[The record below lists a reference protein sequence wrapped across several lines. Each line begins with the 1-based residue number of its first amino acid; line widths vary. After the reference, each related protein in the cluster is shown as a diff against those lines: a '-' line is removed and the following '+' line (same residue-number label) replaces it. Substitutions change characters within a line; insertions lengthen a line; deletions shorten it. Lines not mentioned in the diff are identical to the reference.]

1 MHWGL
6 HFPKQYGSRVMQQ
19 ILKCNSLWKCHTYKP
34 GARRHQFYR
43 SDQMSVQVAMS
54 GPESD
59 PLFLANVGVAEGCFW
74 HQWSVIFS
82 LVQVAISLTLRHE
95 VSMERVT
102 IVSMAIFSTFS
113 GCKQKPPRLLQCSEC
128 MFELH
133 SADDAVISH
142 HESYSWWTSTH
153 SSVLRCA
160 GLLGPKPRIN

>member
-113 GCKQKPPRLLQCSEC
+113 GFKQKPQDYCSAV
-128 MFELH
+128 
-133 SADDAVISH
+133 SACLN
-142 HESYSWWTSTH
+142 STVQMMQ
-153 SSVLRCA
+153 SSVITSHTADELQRILQFCA
-160 GLLGPKPRIN
+160 AQDC